1 MMSMFKEKDC
11 EGRHTS
17 CWSMTRVVA
26 FISAVVLNGV
36 LFTMAKNNHVHD
48 IAWPFCVMFVVTL
61 LAVPIQSLF
70 KMVQAWLNTG
80 PGKKLL
86 NSMIES
92 AVVHI
97 GGATS
102 SSSSGAA
109 SVTTTTEVKQGE
121 ANAGD

>member
-1 MMSMFKEKDC
+1 MLSMFKEKDC

-36 LFTMAKNNHVHD
+36 LFTMARNNHVHD

-86 NSMIES
+86 NSMIEKATVAIGVS
-92 AVVHI
+92 AAPSTTVETKVTQ
-97 GGATS
+97 GGD
-102 SSSSGAA
+102 
-109 SVTTTTEVKQGE
+109 V
-121 ANAGD
+121 NAGT